1 MKPRIYFLLILA
13 FVSLNLFA
21 QPKIVSIAYDGDE
34 ATLTRNTPPTGIIY
48 YWQGTSCGELTDN
61 SESTYIATTS
71 STYYLRGFDST
82 AGTWNAS
89 CATTIVF
96 FADVTAPILSDVTGG
111 PVDVGD
117 NISATSNENGMI
129 YLVPD
134 GTAQN
139 LGDITSAKVAE
150 ASATKFVAVSLS
162 TAGLGAGDFIVYAV
176 DGSDNISAS
185 SNVIS
190 VVDVTAPILSG
201 VTGGP
206 VEPGDNISATSNE
219 NGMIYLVPDGTAPN
233 LGSIDGAKIAS
244 ATASAGVAVNLST
257 AAAVLG
263 DYIVYAVDASDN
275 ISAASAA
282 ISIVDL
288 TAPVLSDVT
297 AGPVNVGDDI
307 LATSNEDGQ
316 LYLVPDGTAANLGD
330 IESAKVAE
338 VAAVANVAA
347 ALWTL
352 DLALGNYI
360 VYAVDGSDNV
370 SAASAA
376 ISVEDLTAPVLSDV
390 SEGPVNVGD
399 DILATSNEDG
409 QLCLVPDGTAPNLG
423 DIASAKVDE
432 AASTAG
438 VPGTL
443 STTGLDLGNYIVYAI
458 DASDNISAAS
468 AVILVNDQTGID
480 FNKISS
486 ADVQLYPVNVKDI
499 LHIKSKIQVSSVI
512 VYSLKG
518 TQLININTPTESIDM
533 SSLNEGIYVVRIKLV
548 NNTIFTGKVSKK

>member
-376 ISVEDLTAPVLSDV
+376 ISVEDLTAPVL
-390 SEGPVNVGD
+390 
-399 DILATSNEDG
+399 
-409 QLCLVPDGTAPNLG
+409 
-423 DIASAKVDE
+423 
-432 AASTAG
+432 
-438 VPGTL
+438 
-443 STTGLDLGNYIVYAI
+443 
-458 DASDNISAAS
+458 
-468 AVILVNDQTGID
+468 
-480 FNKISS
+480 
-486 ADVQLYPVNVKDI
+486 
-499 LHIKSKIQVSSVI
+499 
-512 VYSLKG
+512 
-518 TQLININTPTESIDM
+518 
-533 SSLNEGIYVVRIKLV
+533 
-548 NNTIFTGKVSKK
+548 